1 MINSMI
7 KQVYNLVREFD
18 YKEFFSY
25 SGTDNNGASVLITPR
40 QAITMSNLFDGMAP
54 HETTLQ
60 MIATVIYNYSNPLID
75 ARLIEDINRLVSLSI
90 RMRLISEQGQK
101 MIQIFFPDKITRE
114 QINLLSAYQNTHG
127 EKVEKV
133 SIHYKEEDEDS
144 SPIVVFK
151 GHDGKDNY
159 SHSFKEAKKYAET
172 LSIVEKLDLPYESII
187 GSVISSDG
195 LTLCECDLVNSLGEF
210 VNMLLEKGINIED
223 DKKANE
229 HIRYMLELIK
239 RSGLNERYL

>member
-7 KQVYNLVREFD
+7 EQVYNLVREFD
-18 YKEFFSY
+18 YKKFFSY

-40 QAITMSNLFDGMAP
+40 QAITMSNLFNGMAP
-54 HETTLQ
+54 HEATLQ
-60 MIATVIYNYSNPLID
+60 MMVTVIYNYSNPLID
-75 ARLIEDINRLVSLSI
+75 ARLIEDINRLLSLSI

-133 SIHYKEEDEDS
+133 SIHYKEEDEDN

-151 GHDGKDNY
+151 GHDGKDNN
-159 SHSFKEAKKYAET
+159 SHSFQEAIKYAET
-172 LSIVEKLDLPYESII
+172 LPIVEKLDLPYECII

-195 LTLCECDLVNSLGEF
+195 LTLCKCNLMNSLGEF
-210 VNMLLEKGINIED
+210 VDMLLNKGINIED
-223 DKKANE
+223 DKKVNE
-229 HIRYMLELIK
+229 HIRYMVELIK
-239 RSGLNERYL
+239 KEELGK